1 MKQIVEKLLTYEAM
15 DTSVVNKQG
24 ETALDTAERNAMSLV
39 SYILSNH
46 GVLNAKAPEATEVPP
61 NSTNRSKSK
70 DFKQTVT
77 VIRHTVHNQLQH
89 TRQTRRRVQGMA
101 KRLEKMHLEGLNN
114 AINSTT
120 VVAVLIATVAF
131 AAIFSVPGKYAD
143 DPSNMAPDM
152 SVGEAMVGT
161 RSEFVVF
168 FVFDSFALFLS
179 LGVVVVQTSVVVTER
194 RAKKKLMAVINKLM
208 WLACVMVSVAFLALS
223 YIVVGHHDRV
233 LAVGVTLI
241 GTVIMATTLGT
252 MCCWV
257 VLNKVQSFKLRK
269 RSAAS
274 NASPSRPN
282 SMMSDSDKALDND
295 VYKTV
300 YAI

>member
-1 MKQIVEKLLTYEAM
+1 M
-15 DTSVVNKQG
+15 DTSTVNNQG
-24 ETALDTAERNAMSLV
+24 ETALDTAERNAVSEI

-46 GVLNAKAPEATEVPP
+46 GVRSAKALEAGAT
-61 NSTNRSKSK
+61 SRSKSK
-70 DFKQTVT
+70 DIKQTVT

-89 TRQTRRRVQGMA
+89 TRQTRRRVRGMA
-101 KRLEKMHLEGLNN
+101 KRLEKMQLEGLNN

-131 AAIFSVPGKYAD
+131 AAIFSVPGNYAD
-143 DPSNMAPDM
+143 NPDELAPSL
-152 SVGEAMVGT
+152 SVGEAVVGPRT
-161 RSEFVVF
+161 EFVVF

-179 LGVVVVQTSVVVTER
+179 LAVVVVQTSVVVTER

-223 YIVVGHHDRV
+223 YIVVGDHDRL

-241 GTVIMATTLGT
+241 GSVIMATTLGT

-257 VLNKVQSFKLRK
+257 VLNSLQSSKLR
-269 RSAAS
+269 RSTAS
-274 NASPSRPN
+274 SASPSMSN
-282 SMMSDSDKALDND
+282 SVLSDSDTALNND